1 MQGRVT
7 PALNVCDLPCRI
19 MDVGAEIQSEAGR
32 QDTVFALIKAQQ
44 AQIAAQTKKSRDVAE
59 VSNSSDAATR
69 SGATATT
76 TALSPEA
83 QKVVDDL
90 RARDREVRDHEQA
103 HKRVGGAFASEPT
116 YTYQTGPDGKRY
128 AVGGEVRIDASPV
141 ADNPEATI
149 QKMEI
154 VKAAALAP
162 AEPSSADRKVAA
174 QADATRNQAQA
185 DLNEK
190 RAAERRGDS
199 VDTRV

>member
-1 MQGRVT
+1 M
-7 PALNVCDLPCRI
+7 
-19 MDVGAEIQSEAGR
+19 GAEIQNEAGR
-32 QDTVFALIKAQQ
+32 QETVFALIKAQQ
-44 AQIAAQTKKSRDVAE
+44 AQIAEKNKERREVGDVAT
-59 VSNSSDAATR
+59 SSDAATT
-69 SGATATT
+69 SGSPATT
-76 TALSPEA
+76 TELSPEA
-83 QKVVDDL
+83 QRVVDDL

-103 HKRVGGAFASEPT
+103 HKRVGGAYASEPT

-174 QADATRNQAQA
+174 LADATRNQAQA
-185 DLNEK
+185 ELNEQ
-190 RAAERRGDS
+190 RAAERRGES

>member
-1 MQGRVT
+1 
-7 PALNVCDLPCRI
+7 
-19 MDVGAEIQSEAGR
+19 MDAGADTSNEAGR

-44 AQIAAQTKKSRDVAE
+44 AQIAAQTKKSRETTE
-59 VSNSSDAATR
+59 VSKSSDTAGRSGSAAT
-69 SGATATT
+69 TNE
-76 TALSPEA
+76 LSPEA

-103 HKRVGGAFASEPT
+103 HKRVGGAYASEPT

-149 QKMEI
+149 QKMDI